1 MAERIINFNPGP
13 AALPLDV
20 LEEAKD
26 EMLDYKGSGM
36 SVAEISHRSTHF
48 DDILNEMMDEI
59 SEEEFYKNILEEHR
73 AEVKKIR
80 KGEYLTEDDLEDFL
94 ESD

>member
-1 MAERIINFNPGP
+1 M
-13 AALPLDV
+13 
-20 LEEAKD
+20 
-26 EMLDYKGSGM
+26 
-36 SVAEISHRSTHF
+36 TF
-48 DDILNEMMDEI
+48 DDILNEMMDGI